1 MIDICRM
8 DLIKDVFQNLSKNRQ
23 LLRTE
28 MNDNNDGNDR
38 SVAYLNYDFPLSE
51 RLKNELSN
59 LIHYFQMYRRAVGEN
74 DRLAALFMITC
85 AGDLAR
91 TISDVFGGIEDA
103 IDKVMYR
110 DLRFSWPSV
119 PEGYKIPQPL
129 LVAAKEKLKCM
140 ADFGNAD
147 DHDVL
152 MFWESSVGKIEVVKK
167 DSVDVIRKTFIESA
181 ESIGVSRKEMNESM
195 DENDHFEWC
204 IDYRHCLGEQLE
216 VDLDELLLFLE
227 AHRIA
232 IQQNDQLAAYITLL
246 YCGIHAQNVSGFFL
260 NIKDEVDR
268 VAVLDKRFSWPCIP
282 DGYELPKHFSLSPHS

>member
-1 MIDICRM
+1 MIDIRRM
-8 DLIKDVFQNLSKNRQ
+8 DLIKEVFQDLSKNRQ
-23 LLRTE
+23 LLRME
-28 MNDNNDGNDR
+28 INDNNGGNER
-38 SVAYLNYDFPLSE
+38 SIVYLNYDFSLSE
-51 RLKNELSN
+51 KLKIELSN
-59 LIHYFQMYRRAVGEN
+59 LIHYFQMYRRALDEH

-91 TISDVFGGIEDA
+91 TLSDVFGGIEDA

-119 PEGYKIPQPL
+119 PEGYMIPQPL
-129 LVAAKEKLKCM
+129 LVAAKDKLKCM
-140 ADFGNAD
+140 ADFGSAAD
-147 DHDVL
+147 HEVL
-152 MFWESSVGKIEVVKK
+152 MFWESSGGKIEVVKK

-232 IQQNDQLAAYITLL
+232 IQQNDQLAAYIALL

-268 VAVLDKRFSWPCIP
+268 VTVLDKRFSWPCIP
-282 DGYELPKHFSLSPHS
+282 DGYELPKHFGLSPHS

>member
-1 MIDICRM
+1 M
-8 DLIKDVFQNLSKNRQ
+8 DLIKEVFQDLSKNRQ

-28 MNDNNDGNDR
+28 INDNNDGNER
-38 SVAYLNYDFPLSE
+38 SIVYLNYDFSLSE
-51 RLKNELSN
+51 KLKIELSN
-59 LIHYFQMYRRAVGEN
+59 LIHYFQMYRRALGEH

-91 TISDVFGGIEDA
+91 TLSDVFGGIEDA

-129 LVAAKEKLKCM
+129 LVAAKDKLKCM
-140 ADFGNAD
+140 ADFGSAA

-152 MFWESSVGKIEVVKK
+152 MFWESSGGKIEVVKK

-268 VAVLDKRFSWPCIP
+268 VAVLDKRFSWPP
-282 DGYELPKHFSLSPHS
+282 RQPRLGG

>member
-1 MIDICRM
+1 MIDIRRM
-8 DLIKDVFQNLSKNRQ
+8 DLIKEVFQDLSKNRQ

-28 MNDNNDGNDR
+28 INDNNDGNER
-38 SVAYLNYDFPLSE
+38 SIVYLNYDFSLSE
-51 RLKNELSN
+51 KLKIELSN
-59 LIHYFQMYRRAVGEN
+59 LIHYFQMYRRALGEH

-91 TISDVFGGIEDA
+91 TLSAVFGGIEDA

-129 LVAAKEKLKCM
+129 LVAAKDKLKCM
-140 ADFGNAD
+140 ADFGSTA

-152 MFWESSVGKIEVVKK
+152 MFWESSGGKIEVVKK

-232 IQQNDQLAAYITLL
+232 IQQNDLLAAYITLL

-282 DGYELPKHFSLSPHS
+282 DGYELPKHFGLSPHS